1 MTSTA
6 LPPIRAKQKGVVSL
20 DFDGGKYR
28 DTYELTHSTSGQD
41 AAFGTLITS
50 SEHPRSFWLDGDDTE
65 HITYAEFAAAYYA
78 RFPERV
84 AMNQPA
90 MNSEAKHD

>member
-1 MTSTA
+1 MNKST
-6 LPPIRAKQKGVVSL
+6 LPPIRAKQKGVAFL

-28 DTYELTHSTSGQD
+28 NTYEMTHTVSGQD
-41 AAFGTLITS
+41 AAFGTLIAS

-65 HITYAEFAAAYYA
+65 YITYAEFAAAYYA

-84 AMNQPA
+84 AMNQAPIS
-90 MNSEAKHD
+90 SEAKHD